1 MLVIFLFQTGDVL
14 VVHCTDVGWSPYFSL
29 IAGLITEIGGLIS
42 HGAVVAREYGI
53 PCIVNLPDATLK
65 IPDGTFLCVCVC
77 VCTELTWRKLRESLQ
92 LPCAVV
98 LDGLPCAVA
107 LDSLLCAV

>member
-77 VCTELTWRKLRESLQ
+77 TELTWRKLRESLQ